1 MNVPGDNDVTDVI
14 PPGGGGS
21 QYTSDGSTVLPSNF
35 PLCGKTLLYQQYLEK
50 EKGESTGLE
59 N

>member
-1 MNVPGDNDVTDVI
+1 MI
-14 PPGGGGS
+14 PPGGGGFQHKS
-21 QYTSDGSTVLPSNF
+21 AGLTVLPSNT

-50 EKGESTGLE
+50 GKSESTGLE